1 MKLLA
6 LDTSTEACSAAL
18 LIDGEI
24 RSLYRV
30 EARAHSRL
38 ILDFCARLLA
48 QAELD
53 LSRLDALAFGRGPG
67 AFTGLRIG
75 AAVTQG
81 LALAGGLGVAPVSS
95 LAAIAQ
101 GMYQAHATPRVLSAI
116 DARMGE
122 VYWGQF
128 RLDEHD
134 LMRAET
140 TERVCAP
147 DQVPLPG
154 PGEFAAAGTGW
165 QSHGEVLLQRLGRPP
180 TRLDPQRY
188 VHAEHIARLGAYE
201 LAQGSLV
208 PPEQALPVYLR
219 NQVAQ
224 KSHT

>member
-18 LIDGEI
+18 LIDDEI
-24 RSLYRV
+24 RSRYRV

-38 ILDFCARLLA
+38 ILDFCAQLLA
-48 QAELD
+48 EAELE

-67 AFTGLRIG
+67 AFTGLRIA

-81 LALAGGLGVAPVSS
+81 LALAGELGVAPVSS

-128 RLDEHD
+128 RADAQGF
-134 LMRAET
+134 MRAEID
-140 TERVCAP
+140 ERVCAP

-165 QSHGEVLLQRLGRPP
+165 QSHGEALHQRLGIRPTP
-180 TRLDPQRY
+180 LEPQRY
-188 VHAEHIARLGAYE
+188 VHAEHIARLGAHE
-201 LAQGSLV
+201 LAQGRLL
-208 PPEQALPVYLR
+208 PAEQALPVYLR

-224 KSHT
+224 KSRT